1 MHCLDRPVN
10 LESFRGSSQKPVYE
24 LTDTQDIFPLLKRC
38 GYLYLFLPLGV
49 THGVMTDENAIY
61 IVPTPI
67 ILHLLEYGGIL
78 NSYSHGEAKA
88 YSLAR
93 SA

>member
-49 THGVMTDENAIY
+49 THGVMNDENAIY